1 MNLEKSVDHGEHS
14 EHSGI
19 TIDCD
24 AFWIHP
30 LRWRK
35 MLKNSG
41 VSLCSPSHGDW
52 LRGMS
57 PWFELRF

>member
-14 EHSGI
+14 EHSGKKQLSAMFSGFI
-19 TIDCD
+19 L
-24 AFWIHP
+24 WVGK
-30 LRWRK
+30 K

-41 VSLCSPSHGDW
+41 ISLPHRDL